1 MTKLSS
7 SLRNMFLSLT
17 GTCVV
22 AGAILA
28 MVNNV
33 TKSPIALSKKAKLE
47 DAIKAV
53 VPPFDNVPSDEA
65 YMSAIS
71 DGDSL
76 KIYPAK
82 KNGQLVGVAIESN
95 THKGFAGEI
104 KVIVGLDAAGRLIN
118 YNVLEHAETPG
129 LGSKM
134 EEWFRTDKNQ
144 QNILGKD
151 LSQGP
156 LKVKKN
162 GGEVDAIT
170 AATISST
177 AFLDAINRAYAAF
190 SGKGDYSDA
199 TSGATRSR
207 YESSDERTSEPVNQP
222 DTVILHNKFM
232 ETGNSKDSSEKTP
245 EDFSEKTSVIQH
257 EIKRE
262 TKDTLNFIPKDTSND
277 ISASV
282 QKVQLPADVESK
294 ATVDSIA
301 EGPKIKSEDTLSSQR
316 EAADETS
323 PVIAQ
328 PDTITTQK
336 GGDNEKG

>member
-17 GTCVV
+17 GTCII

-33 TKSPIALSKKAKLE
+33 TKLPIALSKKAKLE

-95 THKGFAGEI
+95 TQKGFSGEI
-104 KVIVGLDAAGRLIN
+104 KVIVGLDATGRLIN

-151 LSQGP
+151 LSHGP

-190 SGKGDYSDA
+190 SGKEDYSDA
-199 TSGATRSR
+199 TSGATSSS
-207 YESSDERTSEPVNQP
+207 YESSDELTTETVNQP
-222 DTVILHNKFM
+222 DT
-232 ETGNSKDSSEKTP
+232 S
-245 EDFSEKTSVIQH
+245 
-257 EIKRE
+257 
-262 TKDTLNFIPKDTSND
+262 NFIPKDTLKNTSTDISKDISND
-277 ISASV
+277 TPVSV
-282 QKVQLPADVESK
+282 QKAQLPADVESK

-301 EGPKIKSEDTLSSQR
+301 
-316 EAADETS
+316 ADETS
-323 PVIAQ
+323 PEPETAQ
-328 PDTITTQK
+328 PDTITTQPDTITTQQ
-336 GGDNEKG
+336 GGDQ